1 MDIDEPRASTS
12 SPPLPAGEPIDVD
25 EQDAVTTTATGNG
38 DAEEEQGGDQ
48 SGDDNNEEGTADKR
62 DEQEPSET
70 ASVYT
75 VVTGVADTLTLV
87 QFGDDDD
94 SELSALSSDEDDDDD
109 ANKSDK
115 TRRIQD
121 SDGEDGDGPSLPHLP
136 EGSDDAHRDQDSDQ
150 DDDDEDDGGDE
161 YEEPDLN
168 RIKFK
173 KKKKSASTDDGGELP
188 ELRRK
193 KKKKPKRDEPEVPE
207 PIEEEIDPEK
217 ARRKALDDRLKEII
231 KPTKA
236 RTGGKKRKDAD
247 DDDLEAFN
255 DEKVAELRT
264 AMLRAADADITE
276 NEAGRYAPNKL
287 RMLPRVVE
295 MMQKTSLGESI
306 VENGVL
312 ESVRRWLEPLP
323 DKSLP
328 AINIQRAM
336 FESLRTLPIETSALK
351 SSGLGK
357 IVYFYTKCKRV
368 EPTIGRMANQLVSD
382 WMRPIIRRSK
392 AFVDKDPYA
401 EPLTNPNA
409 NHSNRR
415 IRVPA
420 GVVGTTNKAAD
431 DDAGLARRHARIPES
446 FSASFSVAPPTS
458 ARDRHG
464 AGGGL
469 QSGHS
474 VTAVST
480 KMKGYKK
487 KLVAG
492 QQASRRV

>member
-1 MDIDEPRASTS
+1 MCSH
-12 SPPLPAGEPIDVD
+12 
-25 EQDAVTTTATGNG
+25 
-38 DAEEEQGGDQ
+38 
-48 SGDDNNEEGTADKR
+48 
-62 DEQEPSET
+62 
-70 ASVYT
+70 
-75 VVTGVADTLTLV
+75 
-87 QFGDDDD
+87 
-94 SELSALSSDEDDDDD
+94 DDDDD
-109 ANKSDK
+109 DDDDEPSNKSNK

-136 EGSDDAHRDQDSDQ
+136 EGSRSPLPDDAQRDQDSDQ
-150 DDDDEDDGGDE
+150 DDDDEDEGGDD

-173 KKKKSASTDDGGELP
+173 KKKKFASTEDGGEDGGELP

-207 PIEEEIDPEK
+207 PIEEETDPEK